1 MDCMIILFMYVRYKV
16 KKEGRRARGLF
27 ISLRLTFFH
36 LLRLDAEKEKR
47 KRLIEKLLSPK
58 QKN

>member
-47 KRLIEKLLSPK
+47 KTIK
-58 QKN
+58 